1 MHEQSVFDRKDI
13 RKNHYVNT
21 QMLGKRILALPINL
35 YNTNN
40 YEEII
45 AHILT
50 KVKKHRK

>member
-1 MHEQSVFDRKDI
+1 
-13 RKNHYVNT
+13 
-21 QMLGKRILALPINL
+21 MLGKRILALPINL

-50 KVKKHRK
+50 KVKNIESKIDRDGENDICYV